1 MFQCWKVFRFRLLHF
16 AMIYR
21 FMWEEKSSLLCS
33 ENTDSGREYRYE
45 HLSFVCAQN
54 MQSWKKVQNNL
65 FGTLVLQDELLCFVE
80 NQRGIIRNQNFL
92 SDEGCEITSIRIV

>member
-1 MFQCWKVFRFRLLHF
+1 
-16 AMIYR
+16 MIYR

-33 ENTDSGREYRYE
+33 GNTDSGREYRYE

-80 NQRGIIRNQNFL
+80 NQRGIIRKSEMLRVTKAVKLHQYEFFDL
-92 SDEGCEITSIRIV
+92 LFMK